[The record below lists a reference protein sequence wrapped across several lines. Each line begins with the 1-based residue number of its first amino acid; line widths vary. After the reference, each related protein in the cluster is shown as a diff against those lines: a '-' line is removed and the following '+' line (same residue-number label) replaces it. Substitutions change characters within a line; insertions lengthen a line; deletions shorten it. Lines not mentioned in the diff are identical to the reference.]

1 MQCIHIHRQTQTD
14 IDTGTHTHDN
24 RVRAHKDYLR
34 VREWPLHLV
43 SVSNLYGYFPDIL
56 FTPQESPRSSQPVDK
71 KDVSLNSDADRP
83 PTPGKLFSQGADSS
97 LGSVDGS
104 RSRERGAS
112 PQSAQKENEN
122 PKISASQVAPGWGPG
137 GDHPAKDLKKEQAE
151 DIVEAEEEGSR
162 REEGAAKETPAPEEN
177 TSDASEVSPLV
188 PRQLSTGT
196 CCCSLQL
203 LIASCLHVCITESGS
218 QALNPAVNISQSP

>member
-1 MQCIHIHRQTQTD
+1 M
-14 IDTGTHTHDN
+14 
-24 RVRAHKDYLR
+24 
-34 VREWPLHLV
+34 
-43 SVSNLYGYFPDIL
+43 
-56 FTPQESPRSSQPVDK
+56 DK

-104 RSRERGAS
+104 RSRGRGAS

-122 PKISASQVAPGWGPG
+122 PKISESQMAPGLGPG
-137 GDHPAKDLKKEQAE
+137 GDHPVKDSKKEQAE

-162 REEGAAKETPAPEEN
+162 REGAAKETPALEEN

-203 LIASCLHVCITESGS
+203 LTASCLHVCITESGS
-218 QALNPAVNISQSP
+218 QVLNPAVNISQSP